1 MSINLELLVVVR
13 QLCHVQA
20 LVSGFDA
27 VFEVQISR
35 RVTGLDFKQAMQYD
49 VIYKC

>member
-1 MSINLELLVVVR
+1 MSTKLELQVVVR
-13 QLCHVQA
+13 QLCRVQA

-35 RVTGLDFKQAMQYD
+35 RVTGLDFKAGHAR
-49 VIYKC
+49 